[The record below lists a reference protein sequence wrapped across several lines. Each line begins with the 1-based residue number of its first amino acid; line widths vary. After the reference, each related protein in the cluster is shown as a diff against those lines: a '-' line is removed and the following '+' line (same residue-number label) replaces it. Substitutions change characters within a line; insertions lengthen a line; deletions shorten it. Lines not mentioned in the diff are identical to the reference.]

1 MCNFVTKLGII
12 LDTCKTF
19 EPKQVSHCS
28 QQSLPDILSPVLGAT
43 KLIAINIFFSKIEGF
58 EGKMGKSYTLKDYD
72 PEAGE
77 VVEYEI
83 PMIELNNFS
92 VRFFDDDNYWESYTS
107 LIFAFPVLPGKPVT
121 NLKLL
126 FDGLSCYVM
135 NSDGSPASFSTGG
148 NVYIMNDSNLQFR
161 EPK

>member
-1 MCNFVTKLGII
+1 
-12 LDTCKTF
+12 
-19 EPKQVSHCS
+19 
-28 QQSLPDILSPVLGAT
+28 
-43 KLIAINIFFSKIEGF
+43 
-58 EGKMGKSYTLKDYD
+58 MGKSYTLKDYD

-135 NSDGSPASFSTGG
+135 NSDGTPATFTEGG
-148 NVYIMNDSNLQFR
+148 YVYNMKEGNILFDA
-161 EPK
+161 PK

>member
-1 MCNFVTKLGII
+1 
-12 LDTCKTF
+12 
-19 EPKQVSHCS
+19 
-28 QQSLPDILSPVLGAT
+28 
-43 KLIAINIFFSKIEGF
+43 
-58 EGKMGKSYTLKDYD
+58 MGKSYTLKDYD

-126 FDGLSCYVM
+126 FDGVSCNVV
-135 NSDGSPASFSTGG
+135 NSDGSPAIFTEGG
-148 NVYIMNDSNLQFR
+148 HAYSLEADNLQFR
-161 EPK
+161 VPK

>member
-1 MCNFVTKLGII
+1 
-12 LDTCKTF
+12 
-19 EPKQVSHCS
+19 
-28 QQSLPDILSPVLGAT
+28 
-43 KLIAINIFFSKIEGF
+43 
-58 EGKMGKSYTLKDYD
+58 MGKSYTLKDYD

-83 PMIELNNFS
+83 PMIELNIFS